1 MKTKQNFDDFE
12 TAHVSV
18 FRADRSSLMSECAE
32 ILATCEGLPNSGV
45 VTVAEEMV
53 DGISNLVDF
62 GSELMFL
69 AQCLNEIAGG
79 VEDSGR
85 DGTDTARQLRDCAG
99 HLDDLTLR
107 SNGSLRF

>member
-1 MKTKQNFDDFE
+1 
-12 TAHVSV
+12 
-18 FRADRSSLMSECAE
+18 MSECAE

-53 DGISNLVDF
+53 DGISNLIDF

-69 AQCLNEIAGG
+69 AQCLNGIAGG

-85 DGTDTARQLRDCAG
+85 DANDTARQLGDCARY
-99 HLDDLTLR
+99 LDDLTFR
-107 SNGSLRF
+107 SNDSLRFLLDRISELIDEGP